1 MKLYTITEIAQQLG
15 ISRAAVHQRVRWRVA
30 ALGRQL
36 GQKHGGVWL
45 FTQDEVR
52 IIREEV
58 QK

>member
-36 GQKHGGVWL
+36 GQKRGGVWL
-45 FTQDEVR
+45 FTADEVR

-58 QK
+58 RK